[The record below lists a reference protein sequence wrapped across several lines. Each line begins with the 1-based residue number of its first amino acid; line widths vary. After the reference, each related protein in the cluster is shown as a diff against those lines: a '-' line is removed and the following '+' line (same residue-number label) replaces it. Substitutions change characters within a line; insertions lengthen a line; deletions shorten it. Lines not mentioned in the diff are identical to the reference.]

1 MYASSDGREGTSLSQ
16 QGVDT
21 GCRSV
26 ENRLNY
32 VSYNSVYRSE
42 SQSEYRLRRL
52 TRSLAL
58 WYGRGRHLL
67 YSSPSGPMA
76 HADILPRLI
85 ALRDEIRRHDY
96 LYYVKDRPEI
106 SDSQYDHLFQELVE
120 LERAH
125 PELVSPDSPSQ
136 RVGTPPLTEL
146 VKVPHE
152 QPMLSL
158 DSIVDRSE
166 VQAFDQRMKRE
177 LEAPSIEYSVEPK
190 FDGLS
195 VELMYDHGI
204 FTRGATRGDGTTG
217 EDVTVNLR
225 TIRSLP
231 LQLHTQSG
239 LSDHLVVRGEV
250 YMRLDD
256 FQALN
261 RRVTER
267 GGDAFA
273 NPRNAASGSLRQ
285 LDSTITATRPLVMTC
300 YEIMAQSEP
309 VPPTHWD
316 ELERLSHWGLPV
328 PLPEHRRLCASI
340 DEVID
345 FHRETESIRDQL
357 PYEIDGV
364 VVKVNRRDWQDRL
377 GMKSR
382 SPRWAIAYKFTPRKE
397 ITIVQDIA
405 VSVGRTGTLTPV
417 ALLKP
422 VEVGGVTISR
432 ATLHNADEV
441 ARKDIR
447 IGDTIK
453 VERAGDVIPAV
464 AERVPIPGEQRT
476 APFSMPDYCPVCGSS
491 VGREGAYFYCTGQL
505 VCGAQLKGAIE
516 HFASKHALNI
526 EGLGK
531 KTVAQLVEKGLVRS
545 LADLYRLTNAELLQ
559 LEGFAD
565 RSATLLLESI
575 AGSKTVSLDRFLM
588 GLGIRQ
594 VGQHIAKVLAREFG
608 SLEEIIS
615 ADRERFQQIREIGP
629 EISESLVVYWSEPR
643 NRGVIAQL
651 QESGVQIAPGMA
663 TGDRKKFLLAG
674 KTFIFTGELD
684 HFTRDGAQ
692 QAVEAAGARVSS
704 SVSKKTSYLVV
715 GRDPGSKLARARR
728 LGVTILTEQ
737 DFAALI
743 EKDENGLS

>member
-1 MYASSDGREGTSLSQ
+1 
-16 QGVDT
+16 
-21 GCRSV
+21 
-26 ENRLNY
+26 
-32 VSYNSVYRSE
+32 
-42 SQSEYRLRRL
+42 
-52 TRSLAL
+52 
-58 WYGRGRHLL
+58 
-67 YSSPSGPMA
+67 MA
-76 HADILPRLI
+76 HGVILARLI

-106 SDSQYDHLFQELVE
+106 SDSQYDRLFRELVE
-120 LERAH
+120 LEQIH
-125 PELVSPDSPSQ
+125 PELVTPDSPSQ
-136 RVGTPPLTEL
+136 RVGAPPLQEL

-158 DSIVDRSE
+158 DSIVDQSE
-166 VQAFDQRMKRE
+166 VQAFDQRMRRT
-177 LEAPSIEYSVEPK
+177 LETPSVEYSAEPK

-231 LQLHTQSG
+231 LQLHAQSG
-239 LSDHLVVRGEV
+239 IPDHLVVRGEV

-261 RRVTER
+261 RRMTER
-267 GGDAFA
+267 GDDTFA

-285 LDSTITATRPLVMTC
+285 LDSTITATRPLVVTC
-300 YEIMAQSEP
+300 YEIMAVSRP
-309 VPPTHWD
+309 APPTHWD
-316 ELERLSHWGLPV
+316 ELETLAQWGLPIPV
-328 PLPEHRRLCASI
+328 LRRLCVSI
-340 DEVID
+340 DEVMA

-357 PYEIDGV
+357 SYEIDGV
-364 VVKVNRRDWQDRL
+364 VVRVNRRDWQGRL

-382 SPRWAIAYKFTPRKE
+382 SPRWAIAYKFKPRKE
-397 ITIVQDIA
+397 ITIVQDIV

-447 IGDTIK
+447 IGDTVKI
-453 VERAGDVIPAV
+453 ERAGDVIPAI
-464 AERVPIPGEQRT
+464 AERVPVHGEQRGS
-476 APFSMPDYCPVCGSS
+476 PFCMPNHCPVCGSS
-491 VGREGAYFYCTGQL
+491 VGREGAYYYCTGQL

-516 HFASKHALNI
+516 HFASKQALNI

-531 KTVAQLVEKGLVRS
+531 KTVAQLVDERLVRS
-545 LADLYRLTNAELLQ
+545 LADLYRLTTADLVA

-565 RSATLLLESI
+565 RSATLLVESI

-608 SLEEIIS
+608 SLDEIML

-629 EISESLVVYWSEPR
+629 EISESLVVYWSEPH
-643 NRGVIAQL
+643 NREVIAQL
-651 QESGVQIAPGMA
+651 KESGVQIAPGMA
-663 TGDRKKFLLAG
+663 TGDRRKSPLAG
-674 KTFIFTGELD
+674 KTFVFTGGLD
-684 HFTRDGAQ
+684 HFTRENAQ
-692 QAVEAAGARVSS
+692 QAVETTGARVSS
-704 SVSKKTSYLVV
+704 SVSNKTSYLVV
-715 GRDPGSKLARARR
+715 GRDPGSKLDQART
-728 LGVTILTEQ
+728 LGVTVLTEQ
-737 DFAALI
+737 EFAALI
-743 EKDENGLS
+743 GEDEKGLS

>member
-1 MYASSDGREGTSLSQ
+1 
-16 QGVDT
+16 
-21 GCRSV
+21 
-26 ENRLNY
+26 
-32 VSYNSVYRSE
+32 
-42 SQSEYRLRRL
+42 
-52 TRSLAL
+52 
-58 WYGRGRHLL
+58 
-67 YSSPSGPMA
+67 MA
-76 HADILPRLI
+76 HADILARLI

-106 SDSQYDHLFQELVE
+106 SDSQYDRLFRKLVE
-120 LERAH
+120 LEQVH
-125 PELVSPDSPSQ
+125 PELVTPDSPSQ
-136 RVGTPPLTEL
+136 RVGAPPLQEL

-158 DSIVDRSE
+158 DSIVDRNE
-166 VQAFDQRMKRE
+166 VQAFDQRMKRA
-177 LEAPSIEYSVEPK
+177 LETPSVEYSAEPK

-195 VELMYDHGI
+195 VELMYDHGT

-231 LQLHTQSG
+231 LQLHAQSG
-239 LSDHLVVRGEV
+239 LPDHLVVRGEV

-261 RRVTER
+261 RRMTER
-267 GGDAFA
+267 GDDAFA

-285 LDSTITATRPLVMTC
+285 LDSTITATRPLVVTC
-300 YEIMAQSEP
+300 YEIMAVSRP
-309 VPPTHWD
+309 APPTHWD
-316 ELERLSHWGLPV
+316 ELETLAQWGLPAPV
-328 PLPEHRRLCASI
+328 LRRLCASI
-340 DEVID
+340 DEVMA
-345 FHRETESIRDQL
+345 FHRETESMRDQL

-382 SPRWAIAYKFTPRKE
+382 SPRWAIAYKFSPRKE
-397 ITIVQDIA
+397 ITIVQDIV

-447 IGDTIK
+447 IGDTVK
-453 VERAGDVIPAV
+453 VERAGDVIPAI
-464 AERVPIPGEQRT
+464 AERVPVHGEQRGS
-476 APFSMPDYCPVCGSS
+476 PFCMPNHCPVCGSS
-491 VGREGAYFYCTGQL
+491 VGREGAYYYCTGQL

-516 HFASKHALNI
+516 HFASKQALNI

-531 KTVAQLVEKGLVRS
+531 KTVAQLVDAGLVRS
-545 LADLYRLTNAELLQ
+545 LADLYRLTKVDLVA

-565 RSATLLLESI
+565 RSATLLVESI

-608 SLEEIIS
+608 SLEGIMS
-615 ADRERFQQIREIGP
+615 ANRERFQQIREIGP
-629 EISESLVVYWSEPR
+629 EISEGLVVYWSEPH
-643 NRGVIAQL
+643 NREVIAQL

-663 TGDRKKFLLAG
+663 TGDRRTSPLAG
-674 KTFIFTGELD
+674 KTFVFTGGLD
-684 HFTRDGAQ
+684 HFTRESAQ
-692 QAVEAAGARVSS
+692 QAVETAGARVSS

-715 GRDPGSKLARARR
+715 GRDPGSKLDQART

-737 DFAALI
+737 EFAALI
-743 EKDENGLS
+743 GEDEKGRSPHYS

>member
-1 MYASSDGREGTSLSQ
+1 
-16 QGVDT
+16 
-21 GCRSV
+21 
-26 ENRLNY
+26 
-32 VSYNSVYRSE
+32 
-42 SQSEYRLRRL
+42 
-52 TRSLAL
+52 
-58 WYGRGRHLL
+58 
-67 YSSPSGPMA
+67 MA
-76 HADILPRLI
+76 HADIAARLNK
-85 ALRDEIRRHDY
+85 LRNEIRRHDN
-96 LYYVKDRPEI
+96 LYYAKDQPEI
-106 SDSQYDHLFQELVE
+106 SDTEYDRLFRELID
-120 LERAH
+120 LERLH
-125 PELVSPDSPSQ
+125 PELVTPDSPTQ
-136 RVGTPPLTEL
+136 RVGAPPLESLT
-146 VKVPHE
+146 KVPHE

-158 DSIVDRSE
+158 DSIVEQVE

-177 LEAPSIEYSVEPK
+177 LEASSVEYSAEPK

-195 VELMYDHGI
+195 VELVYDHGV

-231 LQLHTQSG
+231 LQLHAQPG
-239 LSDHLVVRGEV
+239 LPDHLVVRGEV

-261 RRVTER
+261 RRITER
-267 GGDAFA
+267 GDDAFA

-285 LDSTITATRPLVMTC
+285 LDSTITATRPLVVTC
-300 YEIMAQSEP
+300 YEIMAQSTP
-309 VPPTHWD
+309 PPPTHWA
-316 ELERLSHWGLPV
+316 ELERMAQWGLPV
-328 PLPEHRRLCASI
+328 PTHRRLCASI
-340 DEVID
+340 DDVMA

-397 ITIVQDIA
+397 ITVVQDIA

-447 IGDTIK
+447 IGDTVK
-453 VERAGDVIPAV
+453 VERAGDVIPAI
-464 AERVPIPGEQRT
+464 AERVPIPGEQRRP
-476 APFSMPDYCPVCGSS
+476 PFHMPAHCPVCGSS
-491 VGREGAYFYCTGQL
+491 VAREGAYFYCTGQS

-531 KTVAQLVEKGLVRS
+531 KTVAQLVDEGLVRS
-545 LADLYRLTNAELLQ
+545 LADLYRLTKDDLAKLD
-559 LEGFAD
+559 GFAD
-565 RSATLLLESI
+565 RSATLLVESI
-575 AGSKTVSLDRFLM
+575 AGSKTVPLDRFLM

-594 VGQHIAKVLAREFG
+594 VGQHIAKVLAREFR
-608 SLEEIIS
+608 SLDEIMS
-615 ADRERFQQIREIGP
+615 ADRERLQQIREIGP
-629 EISESLVVYWSEPR
+629 EISDSLVAYCSEPR
-643 NRGVIAQL
+643 NRKVIAQL

-663 TGDRKKFLLAG
+663 RGDRTASPLAG
-674 KTFIFTGELD
+674 KTFVFTGGLD
-684 HFTRDGAQ
+684 RFTRDEAQ
-692 QAVEAAGARVSS
+692 RAVETVGGRVSS
-704 SVSKKTSYLVV
+704 SVSKKTSYVV
-715 GRDPGSKLARARR
+715 AGRDPGSKLEQART

-737 DFAALI
+737 EFASLI
-743 EKDENGLS
+743 GEEEQELS

>member
-1 MYASSDGREGTSLSQ
+1 
-16 QGVDT
+16 
-21 GCRSV
+21 
-26 ENRLNY
+26 
-32 VSYNSVYRSE
+32 
-42 SQSEYRLRRL
+42 
-52 TRSLAL
+52 
-58 WYGRGRHLL
+58 
-67 YSSPSGPMA
+67 MA
-76 HADILPRLI
+76 HADILARLI

-96 LYYVKDRPEI
+96 LYYSKDRPEI
-106 SDSQYDHLFQELVE
+106 SDSQYDRLFRELVE
-120 LERAH
+120 LEQAH
-125 PELVSPDSPSQ
+125 PELVTPDSPSQ
-136 RVGTPPLTEL
+136 RVGAPPLQEL
-146 VKVPHE
+146 AKVPHE

-158 DSIVDRSE
+158 DSLVDQSE
-166 VQAFDQRMKRE
+166 VQTFDQRMKRA
-177 LEAPSIEYSVEPK
+177 LETLSVEYSVEPK

-195 VELMYDHGI
+195 VELTYDHGI

-231 LQLHTQSG
+231 LQLHAQSG
-239 LSDHLVVRGEV
+239 LPDHLVVRGEV

-256 FQALN
+256 FQTLN
-261 RRVTER
+261 RRMTER
-267 GGDAFA
+267 GDDAFA

-285 LDSTITATRPLVMTC
+285 LDSTITATRPLVVTC
-300 YEIMAQSEP
+300 YEIMALSRP
-309 VPPTHWD
+309 APPTHWD
-316 ELERLSHWGLPV
+316 ELDTLAQWGLPAPV
-328 PLPEHRRLCASI
+328 LRQLCASI
-340 DEVID
+340 EEVMA
-345 FHRETESIRDQL
+345 FHRKTESMRDQL

-382 SPRWAIAYKFTPRKE
+382 SPRWAIAYKFRPRKE
-397 ITIVQDIA
+397 ITIVQDIV

-447 IGDTIK
+447 IGDTVK
-453 VERAGDVIPAV
+453 VERAGDVIPAI
-464 AERVPIPGEQRT
+464 AERVPVHGEQRSS
-476 APFSMPDYCPVCGSS
+476 PFYMPNQCPVCGSS
-491 VGREGAYFYCTGQL
+491 VGREGAYYYCTGQL

-516 HFASKHALNI
+516 HFASKQALNI

-531 KTVAQLVEKGLVRS
+531 KTVAQLVDERLVRS
-545 LADLYRLTNAELLQ
+545 LADLYRLTKADLVA

-608 SLEEIIS
+608 SLDEIMS
-615 ADRERFQQIREIGP
+615 ADRERFQQIHEIGP
-629 EISESLVVYWSEPR
+629 EISESLVLYWSEPH
-643 NRGVIAQL
+643 NREVIAQL
-651 QESGVQIAPGMA
+651 QESGVQVAPGMA
-663 TGDRKKFLLAG
+663 TGDRRKSPLAG
-674 KTFIFTGELD
+674 KTFVFTGGLD

-715 GRDPGSKLARARR
+715 GQDPGSKLDQART
-728 LGVTILTEQ
+728 LGVTILTERE
-737 DFAALI
+737 FAALI
-743 EKDENGLS
+743 GEDEKGLN

>member
-1 MYASSDGREGTSLSQ
+1 
-16 QGVDT
+16 
-21 GCRSV
+21 
-26 ENRLNY
+26 
-32 VSYNSVYRSE
+32 
-42 SQSEYRLRRL
+42 
-52 TRSLAL
+52 
-58 WYGRGRHLL
+58 
-67 YSSPSGPMA
+67 MA
-76 HADILPRLI
+76 HADILARLN
-85 ALRDEIRRHDY
+85 ALKGEIRRHDY

-106 SDSQYDHLFQELVE
+106 SDSQYDRLFRELID
-120 LERAH
+120 LEQAH
-125 PELVSPDSPSQ
+125 PELVTTDSPSQ
-136 RVGTPPLTEL
+136 RVGAPPLEEL

-152 QPMLSL
+152 QSMLSL
-158 DSIVDRSE
+158 DSIVDQTE
-166 VQAFDQRMKRE
+166 VQTFDQRMKRE
-177 LEAPSIEYSVEPK
+177 LEIPSVEYCAEPK

-195 VELMYDHGI
+195 VELRYDHGV

-231 LQLHTQSG
+231 LQLQAQPG
-239 LSDHLVVRGEV
+239 LPDHLVVRGEV

-256 FQALN
+256 FQTLN
-261 RRVTER
+261 RRITEQ

-285 LDSTITATRPLVMTC
+285 LDSTISASRPLVVTC
-300 YEIMAQSEP
+300 YEIMALSTAA
-309 VPPTHWD
+309 PPTHWD
-316 ELERLSHWGLPV
+316 ELETLSEWGLPV
-328 PLPEHRRLCASI
+328 PTHRRRCTAI
-340 DEVID
+340 DEVMA
-345 FHRETESIRDQL
+345 FHHETESIRDQL

-364 VVKVNRRDWQDRL
+364 VVKVNRRDWQSRL

-397 ITIVQDIA
+397 ITIVQDIV

-447 IGDTIK
+447 IGDTVK
-453 VERAGDVIPAV
+453 VERAGDVIPAI
-464 AERVPIPGEQRT
+464 AERVPVSGEQRS
-476 APFSMPDYCPVCGSS
+476 APFGMPEQCPVCESA

-505 VCGAQLKGAIE
+505 ICGAQLKGTIE
-516 HFASKHALNI
+516 HFSSKHALNI

-531 KTVAQLVEKGLVRS
+531 KTVAQLVEQGLVRS
-545 LADLYRLTNAELLQ
+545 LADLYRLTKDDLVKLD
-559 LEGFAD
+559 GFAD

-608 SLEEIIS
+608 SLDEIMS
-615 ADRERFQQIREIGP
+615 ADRERLQQIREIGP
-629 EISESLVVYWSEPR
+629 EISESMAAYWSEPR
-643 NRGVIAQL
+643 NREIIVQL
-651 QESGVQIAPGMA
+651 QELGVQVAPGMA
-663 TGDRKKFLLAG
+663 TGNRMQSPLAG
-674 KTFIFTGELD
+674 KTFVFTGGLD
-684 HFTRDGAQ
+684 RFTRDSAQ
-692 QAVEAAGARVSS
+692 QAVETVGGRVSS
-704 SVSKKTSYLVV
+704 SVSKKTSYVVV
-715 GRDPGSKLARARR
+715 GRDPGSKLDQART

-737 DFAALI
+737 EFAALI
-743 EKDENGLS
+743 GKDEKEHSPHDS

>member
-1 MYASSDGREGTSLSQ
+1 
-16 QGVDT
+16 
-21 GCRSV
+21 
-26 ENRLNY
+26 
-32 VSYNSVYRSE
+32 
-42 SQSEYRLRRL
+42 
-52 TRSLAL
+52 
-58 WYGRGRHLL
+58 
-67 YSSPSGPMA
+67 
-76 HADILPRLI
+76 
-85 ALRDEIRRHDY
+85 
-96 LYYVKDRPEI
+96 
-106 SDSQYDHLFQELVE
+106 
-120 LERAH
+120 
-125 PELVSPDSPSQ
+125 
-136 RVGTPPLTEL
+136 L

-158 DSIVDRSE
+158 DSIVDQSE
-166 VQAFDQRMKRE
+166 VQAFDQRMKRA
-177 LEAPSIEYSVEPK
+177 LETPSVEYSAEPK

-195 VELMYDHGI
+195 VELMYNHGI

-231 LQLHTQSG
+231 LQLHAQSG
-239 LSDHLVVRGEV
+239 LPDHLVVRGEV

-261 RRVTER
+261 RRMTER
-267 GGDAFA
+267 GDDAFA

-285 LDSTITATRPLVMTC
+285 LDSTITATRPLVVTC
-300 YEIMAQSEP
+300 YEIMAVSRP
-309 VPPTHWD
+309 APPTHWD
-316 ELERLSHWGLPV
+316 ELDTLTQWGLPAPV
-328 PLPEHRRLCASI
+328 LRRLCASI
-340 DEVID
+340 DEVMA
-345 FHRETESIRDQL
+345 FHRETESMRDQL

-382 SPRWAIAYKFTPRKE
+382 SPRWAIAYKFSPRKE
-397 ITIVQDIA
+397 ITIVQDIV

-441 ARKDIR
+441 ERKDIR
-447 IGDTIK
+447 IGDTVK
-453 VERAGDVIPAV
+453 VERAGDVIPAI
-464 AERVPIPGEQRT
+464 AERVPVHGEQRGS
-476 APFSMPDYCPVCGSS
+476 PFCMPNHCPVCGSS
-491 VGREGAYFYCTGQL
+491 VGREGAYYYCTGQL

-516 HFASKHALNI
+516 HFASKQALNI

-531 KTVAQLVEKGLVRS
+531 KTVAQLVDERLVRS
-545 LADLYRLTNAELLQ
+545 LADLYRLTNADLVA

-565 RSATLLLESI
+565 RSATLLVESI

-608 SLEEIIS
+608 SLEEIMS

-629 EISESLVVYWSEPR
+629 EISESLVVYWSEPH
-643 NRGVIAQL
+643 NREVIAQL
-651 QESGVQIAPGMA
+651 KESGVQIAPGMA
-663 TGDRKKFLLAG
+663 TGDRRKSPLAG
-674 KTFIFTGELD
+674 KTFVFTGGLD
-684 HFTRDGAQ
+684 HFTRESAQ
-692 QAVEAAGARVSS
+692 QAVETAGARVSS

-715 GRDPGSKLARARR
+715 GRDPGSKRDQART

-737 DFAALI
+737 EFAALI
-743 EKDENGLS
+743 GEDEKGLS